1 MTTEAAISKLSYLLS
16 KKYSRAEIRRLIYT
30 NMRGEL
36 TEMKED
42 DQFSAENPSF
52 MELVEQSLQRYYP
65 SNLFEGFIEKVED

>member
-16 KKYSRAEIRRLIYT
+16 KKYPRSEIRRLIYT

-36 TEMKED
+36 TEMKAD

-52 MELVEQSLQRYYP
+52 MELVT
-65 SNLFEGFIEKVED
+65 